1 MTALQNNPLS
11 APLMSL
17 NGIHNY
23 MEMVQV
29 YAIDAERMNDE
40 LVRYC
45 LELNLGELSVLVR
58 ELELGY
64 KVSHDQAARYCKIV
78 DRCEALMYSAGLHE
92 QKTQKTRE
100 VELL

>member
-11 APLMSL
+11 TPLMSL
-17 NGIHNY
+17 SGIHNY
-23 MEMVQV
+23 IEMVKV

-40 LVRYC
+40 LIRLC
-45 LELNLGELSVLVR
+45 LELNLVELNILVK

-64 KVSHDQAARYCKIV
+64 KVSHDQAAKYCKIV
-78 DRCEALMYSAGLHE
+78 DRCEALMYSAGLHK

-100 VELL
+100 VEPL

>member
-11 APLMSL
+11 TPLMSL

-23 MEMVQV
+23 IEMVKV

-40 LVRYC
+40 LIRYC
-45 LELNLGELSVLVR
+45 LELNLAELNTLAK

-64 KVSHDQAARYCKIV
+64 KVSRDQAARYCKIV
-78 DRCEALMYSAGLHE
+78 DRCEALTYSAGLHE

>member
-1 MTALQNNPLS
+1 
-11 APLMSL
+11 
-17 NGIHNY
+17 
-23 MEMVQV
+23 MVKV
-29 YAIDAERMNDE
+29 YAIDAGRMNDQ
-40 LVRYC
+40 LIKYC
-45 LELNLGELSVLVR
+45 LELNLSELDTLVK